1 MPSRWQCSTPT
12 SSSTTG
18 PAGRTCRFVED
29 HLQDYQA
36 PSLALYRLIDGLG
49 KPVPAA
55 WPASSPTCSGSA
67 SPAPSCGIVEK
78 LDVNLVTWIHSIP
91 MPVPHTRP
99 VGVTVHGNRPE
110 LIEGISVWKP
120 TVEVPAAVGH
130 ILELRLTEAG
140 RNVAGYVIHVPHY
153 LAEAEYPTAAV
164 AGLEYLGAA
173 TSLML
178 PTDRLREAGR
188 EVGRQIAEQ
197 IEASEDVQQVVSRL
211 EARYDEKAEGTV
223 RRSLLA
229 DENDELPN
237 GDELGAAV
245 EAYLARENPGQVTV
259 RRVLRGTCAHAGHNE
274 EVTAPRAWLIWTI
287 GIFAYLV
294 AVSQRTSFGVV
305 GLEATERFHAS
316 ASAISFFTV
325 LQLLV
330 YAGLQIPVGLLVDR
344 FGSRAMI
351 AGGAVL
357 MGLGQLQLAFADSIP
372 GRRAGPRP
380 GGRRRRHDLHLRD
393 PADPAVVRSGPGAA
407 ASPS

>member
-1 MPSRWQCSTPT
+1 MLERISGSLLDPQSLYIRDAALFSSPELRGLNLVMGFTGFADAGHVVRQITAELLDTLDAEMIAEFDADQLIDYRSRRPQVS
-12 SSSTTG
+12 
-18 PAGRTCRFVED
+18 FVED

-36 PSLALYRLIDGLG
+36 PSLALYRLVDGLG
-49 KPVPAA
+49 
-55 WPASSPTCSGSA
+55 SPFLLLAGFEPDLQWERFA
-67 SPAPSCGIVEK
+67 RAVVGIVEE

-130 ILELRLTEAG
+130 ILELRLTEAD

-197 IEASEDVQQVVSRL
+197 IEASEEVQQVVSRL
-211 EARYDEKAEGTV
+211 ETRYDEKAEGTV

-237 GDELGAAV
+237 ADALGAAV
-245 EAYLARENPGQVTV
+245 EAYLARKEPG
-259 RRVLRGTCAHAGHNE
+259 E
-274 EVTAPRAWLIWTI
+274 
-287 GIFAYLV
+287 
-294 AVSQRTSFGVV
+294 
-305 GLEATERFHAS
+305 
-316 ASAISFFTV
+316 
-325 LQLLV
+325 
-330 YAGLQIPVGLLVDR
+330 
-344 FGSRAMI
+344 
-351 AGGAVL
+351 
-357 MGLGQLQLAFADSIP
+357 
-372 GRRAGPRP
+372 
-380 GGRRRRHDLHLRD
+380 
-393 PADPAVVRSGPGAA
+393 
-407 ASPS
+407 

>member
-1 MPSRWQCSTPT
+1 VIERISGSLLDPQSLYIRDDALF
-12 SSSTTG
+12 SSTELRGLNLVMGFTG
-18 PAGRTCRFVED
+18 FADAGHVVRQITAELLDTLDAQMIAEFDADQLMDYRSRRPQISFVED

-36 PSLALYRLIDGLG
+36 PSLALYRLVDGLG
-49 KPVPAA
+49 
-55 WPASSPTCSGSA
+55 SPFLLLAGFEPDLQWERFA
-67 SPAPSCGIVEK
+67 RAVVGLVEE

-197 IEASEDVQQVVSRL
+197 IEASEEVQQVVSRL
-211 EARYDEKAEGTV
+211 ETRYDEKAEGTV

-229 DENDELPN
+229 DENDQLPN
-237 GDELGAAV
+237 ADALGAAV
-245 EAYLARENPGQVTV
+245 EAYLARKEPGQ
-259 RRVLRGTCAHAGHNE
+259 
-274 EVTAPRAWLIWTI
+274 
-287 GIFAYLV
+287 
-294 AVSQRTSFGVV
+294 
-305 GLEATERFHAS
+305 
-316 ASAISFFTV
+316 
-325 LQLLV
+325 
-330 YAGLQIPVGLLVDR
+330 
-344 FGSRAMI
+344 
-351 AGGAVL
+351 
-357 MGLGQLQLAFADSIP
+357 
-372 GRRAGPRP
+372 
-380 GGRRRRHDLHLRD
+380 
-393 PADPAVVRSGPGAA
+393 
-407 ASPS
+407 

>member
-1 MPSRWQCSTPT
+1 VIERISGSLLDPKSLYIRDDALFSSPELHGLNLVMGFTGFADAGHVVRQITAELLDTLETEMIAEFDADQLIDYRSRRPQVS
-12 SSSTTG
+12 
-18 PAGRTCRFVED
+18 FVED

-36 PSLALYRLIDGLG
+36 PSLALYRLVDGLG
-49 KPVPAA
+49 
-55 WPASSPTCSGSA
+55 SPFLLLAGFEPDLQWERFA
-67 SPAPSCGIVEK
+67 RAVVGIVEE

-140 RNVAGYVIHVPHY
+140 RNIAGYVIHVPHY

-197 IEASEDVQQVVSRL
+197 IEASEEVQQVVSRL
-211 EARYDEKAEGTV
+211 ETRYDEKAEGTV

-229 DENDELPN
+229 DENDQIPN
-237 GDELGAAV
+237 ADALGAAV
-245 EAYLARENPGQVTV
+245 EAYLARKEPG
-259 RRVLRGTCAHAGHNE
+259 E
-274 EVTAPRAWLIWTI
+274 
-287 GIFAYLV
+287 
-294 AVSQRTSFGVV
+294 
-305 GLEATERFHAS
+305 
-316 ASAISFFTV
+316 
-325 LQLLV
+325 
-330 YAGLQIPVGLLVDR
+330 
-344 FGSRAMI
+344 
-351 AGGAVL
+351 
-357 MGLGQLQLAFADSIP
+357 
-372 GRRAGPRP
+372 
-380 GGRRRRHDLHLRD
+380 
-393 PADPAVVRSGPGAA
+393 
-407 ASPS
+407 

>member
-1 MPSRWQCSTPT
+1 VIERISGSLLDPQSLYIRDDALF
-12 SSSTTG
+12 SSTELRGLNLVMGFTG
-18 PAGRTCRFVED
+18 FADAGHVVRQITAELLDTLDAEMIAEFDADQLIDYRSRRPQVSFVED

-36 PSLALYRLIDGLG
+36 PSLALYRLVDGLG
-49 KPVPAA
+49 
-55 WPASSPTCSGSA
+55 SPFLFLAGFEPDLQWERFA
-67 SPAPSCGIVEK
+67 RAVVGIVEE

-140 RNVAGYVIHVPHY
+140 RNIAGYVIHVPHY

-197 IEASEDVQQVVSRL
+197 IEASEEVQQVVSRL
-211 EARYDEKAEGTV
+211 ETRYDEKAEGTV

-229 DENDELPN
+229 DENDQLPN
-237 GDELGAAV
+237 ADALGAAV
-245 EAYLARENPGQVTV
+245 EAYLARKEPG
-259 RRVLRGTCAHAGHNE
+259 E
-274 EVTAPRAWLIWTI
+274 
-287 GIFAYLV
+287 
-294 AVSQRTSFGVV
+294 
-305 GLEATERFHAS
+305 
-316 ASAISFFTV
+316 
-325 LQLLV
+325 
-330 YAGLQIPVGLLVDR
+330 
-344 FGSRAMI
+344 
-351 AGGAVL
+351 
-357 MGLGQLQLAFADSIP
+357 
-372 GRRAGPRP
+372 
-380 GGRRRRHDLHLRD
+380 
-393 PADPAVVRSGPGAA
+393 
-407 ASPS
+407 